1 MEAPEVQ
8 KIHQLLAAKDDT
20 SRFVGLLLLKTTL
33 DNHAFDL
40 QHEQVSALWN
50 SISPRFLDRLIR
62 TGCRPVS
69 GPASEQRKQSGDMLD
84 VAVAVIYTF
93 TKLLNDCAAEEKFY
107 CRIPNLATAVL
118 YSSEETTRRIVDL
131 VHILVQQP
139 DGKDAGGATC
149 FAELD
154 IESWGPL
161 IEIAPQHNAVFSI
174 FYWAWIKGAIAV
186 PVESMRT
193 KIDNAL
199 QLFISSFKGHN
210 PTPLLDF
217 ITLIFDNLNPNL
229 RPLNTQWLRP
239 VAQLIHNMASSKQTV
254 DGRRAYTHCA
264 AVLLAAYPEE
274 APGPLFSDDPDA
286 PKPIAYLFV
295 KMVQVDILSTLHV
308 LIPKLDTAEYPSLS
322 RRIAA
327 ALDIMTS
334 FVGFLI
340 TAADDVTIQQGLT
353 PDRILKLHEDLVR
366 MIGDIMA
373 YLRDRWDAFL
383 VGARGIESAET
394 SGGNIFED
402 PIIPAAIRLIATWL
416 RDDDGEALR
425 TQAAGLVDLFA
436 ELYKMNLTSTDMPEL
451 RLPILAA
458 LEGILRT
465 SDGREAFNDGDLLS
479 RCVYPD
485 LRAIIA
491 SQDGELTA
499 GDYIRGSA
507 TVQVFHTLMEYDDN
521 LRSHPG
527 SMEFLDSVAKY
538 EVRPIKADAGVLQ
551 RARLELH
558 TDLLE
563 LAVILMDTSTHSAS
577 PVLQKPKTA
586 LKGAISKLS
595 ENWSTLNDE
604 SMIARVAELRL
615 D

>member
-1 MEAPEVQ
+1 MEPPEIQ
-8 KIHQLLAAKDDT
+8 KVHQLLAAKDDT

-33 DNHAFDL
+33 DKHASDL
-40 QHEQVSALWN
+40 QHEQVEALWN

-62 TGCRPVS
+62 TGSR
-69 GPASEQRKQSGDMLD
+69 PASEQRKQSGDMLD

-93 TKLLNDCAAEEKFY
+93 AKLLNDCAVNERFY
-107 CRIPNLATAVL
+107 ARIPNLATAVL
-118 YSSEETTRRIVDL
+118 YSSEESTRRIIDL
-131 VHILVQQP
+131 IHILVQQP
-139 DGKDAGGATC
+139 DSQAAGGARC

-154 IESWGPL
+154 VDSWTPL
-161 IEIAPQHNAVFSI
+161 IEIAPQHDTVFSI
-174 FYWAWIKGAIAV
+174 FHWAWVKGTMAV
-186 PVESMRT
+186 SAETMQAKVN
-193 KIDNAL
+193 NAL

-210 PTPLLDF
+210 PIPLLDF
-217 ITLIFDNLNPNL
+217 ITSVFDNLNPEL
-229 RPLNTQWLRP
+229 RPSSPQWLRS
-239 VAQLIHNMASSKQTV
+239 VARLIQDMASSKQTA

-264 AVLLAAYPEE
+264 AALLAAYPEE
-274 APGPLFSDDPDA
+274 APRPLFSDDPDA
-286 PKPIAYLFV
+286 SKPIAYLFV
-295 KMVQVDILSTLHV
+295 KMVQVDILSTLHI
-308 LIPKLDTAEYPSLS
+308 LIPKLDTTEYPSLS

-366 MIGDIMA
+366 MVGDIME

-383 VGARGIESAET
+383 AGARGIESEGT
-394 SGGNIFED
+394 SGMNVFED
-402 PIIPAAIRLIATWL
+402 PITPATIRFIATWL
-416 RDDDGEALR
+416 RDDDGETLR

-458 LEGILRT
+458 LEGILHT

-479 RCVYPD
+479 RCLYPD
-485 LRAIIA
+485 LRAILA
-491 SQDGELTA
+491 SQDMQLNA

-507 TVQVFHTLMEYDDN
+507 IVQVFHILMEYDEN

-527 SMEFLDSVAKY
+527 SIDFLETVAKY
-538 EVRPIKADAGVLQ
+538 EVKPIKPDAGVLE
-551 RARLELH
+551 RSRLEFQ

-563 LAVILMDTSTHSAS
+563 LAAILMDTSTRGAS
-577 PVLQKPKTA
+577 PERRQKIKTG
-586 LKGAISKLS
+586 LKDTISKVKES
-595 ENWSTLNDE
+595 WGTLNDE
-604 SMIARVAELRL
+604 SMIERVAELRIE
-615 D
+615 